1 MNTLHPNRVYSTGS
15 AGAGVVLTSRALFA
29 CLGCAIGLA
38 GCSTPFEKRS
48 EEELRESMVYS
59 VQREIEAARDSSGSD
74 ELQPIDLSTT
84 TDLTKLEIREDH
96 LEQIEREFSTEGYI
110 EDLQSR
116 DPEIDPVAQ
125 LIGLDLLG
133 RETVLV
139 PVSLQGVV
147 QTAVRQNLDVEYAQ
161 YGPAISQAALVEAEA
176 AFDWTLFGN
185 VQGQDSVTPQAG
197 AGGFGTGVVR
207 NESDSASGTLG
218 VSKSLTT
225 GGSLSVQHDL
235 GYTNVESSFFGNTSP
250 NPSNSSNFVIGYDQ
264 PLLDGFGQS
273 RALAGVYLARNAER
287 TAVSTLKAQ
296 LIASASDTER
306 AYWELAFAYK
316 QVIIRAKILERGIE
330 VRDDIKARRVQDAR
344 QAQVADAVARVER
357 RRSDLLIAK
366 TQLRNA
372 SDNLKRLMN
381 DPRMPVGSE
390 MLLVPGDIAMSETVN
405 ISLLEAIDSGITHRP
420 EIEQSILTID
430 DSTIRENVARNA
442 RLPTL
447 NLTAQASMLGLDDS
461 VSDGYEDSVSNRF
474 IDDWLVGLTFEQP
487 IGNRAG
493 EAGFRQARL
502 GRMQSIVGYRRTV
515 QGIVLEIKNALNA
528 AVTNHALISQSNL
541 SRVAQGEALRA
552 LIVEKELTNAGYSV
566 ERLNLELNTQ
576 ESLASAEI
584 LEAQALVNYNTALV
598 DLYQAMG
605 TTLDRNRIDFI
616 VPDANQ
622 LTSGESVAEYQM
634 DSDAQEDSESSSSE
648 NSSSESRD
656 D

>member
-1 MNTLHPNRVYSTGS
+1 
-15 AGAGVVLTSRALFA
+15 
-29 CLGCAIGLA
+29 
-38 GCSTPFEKRS
+38 
-48 EEELRESMVYS
+48 MVHS
-59 VQREIEAARDSSGSD
+59 VQREIQAARDSSSDD

-96 LEQIEREFSTEGYI
+96 LEQIEREFSTQGYI

-116 DPEIDPVAQ
+116 DPDIDPIAQ
-125 LIGLDLLG
+125 FIGLDLLG
-133 RETVLV
+133 RETVLI

-147 QTAVRQNLDVEYAQ
+147 QAAVRENLDVEFAQ
-161 YGPAISQAALVEAEA
+161 YGPAISQAQLVEAESV
-176 AFDWTLFGN
+176 FDWTLFGS
-185 VQGQDSVTPQAG
+185 VQGQDSITPQTG
-197 AGGFGTGVVR
+197 AGGFGNGVVR
-207 NESDSASGTLG
+207 NESDSATGTLG
-218 VSKSLTT
+218 LRKALTT
-225 GGSLSVQHDL
+225 GGSLTVQHDL
-235 GYTNVESSFFGNTSP
+235 GYTNAESSFFGNVNP
-250 NPSNSSNFVIGYDQ
+250 NPSNSSNFVVGYEQ
-264 PLLDGFGQS
+264 PLLDGFGES

-287 TAVSTLKAQ
+287 VSVSQLKSQ
-296 LIASASDTER
+296 LITSASDTER
-306 AYWELAFAYK
+306 AYWQLAFAYK
-316 QVIIRAKILERGIE
+316 QVIIRAKLLERGIE

-390 MLLVPGDIAMSETVN
+390 MLLVPGDITISET
-405 ISLLEAIDSGITHRP
+405 IDITLLEAIDSGIINRP
-420 EIEQSILTID
+420 EIEQSILSID
-430 DSTIRENVARNA
+430 DSTIRENVAKNA
-442 RLPTL
+442 RLPEL
-447 NLTAQASMLGLDDS
+447 NLTAQARMLGLDDS
-461 VSDGYEDSVSNRF
+461 VSDSYEDSISNRF

-487 IGNRAG
+487 LGNRGG

-502 GRMQSIVGYRRTV
+502 ARMQSIVGYRRTV
-515 QGIVLEIKNALNA
+515 QGIVLDIKNALNEV
-528 AVTNHALISQSNL
+528 VTNHALISQSSL

-605 TTLDRNRIDFI
+605 TTLERNRIDFI

-622 LTSGESVAEYQM
+622 LTSGESVSEYEM
-634 DSDAQEDSESSSSE
+634 
-648 NSSSESRD
+648 ESRPDSSAEDRD

>member
-1 MNTLHPNRVYSTGS
+1 
-15 AGAGVVLTSRALFA
+15 
-29 CLGCAIGLA
+29 
-38 GCSTPFEKRS
+38 
-48 EEELRESMVYS
+48 MVNS

-96 LEQIEREFSTEGYI
+96 LKQIEREFSTEGYI

-116 DPEIDPVAQ
+116 DPDIDPVAQ

-147 QTAVRQNLDVEYAQ
+147 QAAVRENLDVEYAQ

-185 VQGQDSVTPQAG
+185 VQGQDTITPQAG

-207 NESDSASGTLG
+207 NESDTASGTLG
-218 VSKSLTT
+218 INKALTT

-235 GYTNVESSFFGNTSP
+235 GYSNVESSFFGNTTP

-381 DPRMPVGSE
+381 DSRMPVGSE

-405 ISLLEAIDSGITHRP
+405 ISLLEAINSGITHRP
-420 EIEQSILTID
+420 EVEQSILSID
-430 DSTIRENVARNA
+430 DSTIRENVAKNA

-447 NLTAQASMLGLDDS
+447 NLTAQARMLGLDDS
-461 VSDGYEDSVSNRF
+461 VSDSYEDSVSNRF
-474 IDDWLVGLTFEQP
+474 IDDWLVGLTFEHP

-502 GRMQSIVGYRRTV
+502 SRMQSIVGYRRTV

-528 AVTNHALISQSNL
+528 AVTNHALISQSKL

-576 ESLASAEI
+576 ESLASSEI

-622 LTSGESVAEYQM
+622 LTSGESVAEYKM
-634 DSDAQEDSESSSSE
+634 DSGTGSVSE
-648 NSSSESRD
+648 NAPESNSSESKD

>member
-1 MNTLHPNRVYSTGS
+1 MS
-15 AGAGVVLTSRALFA
+15 
-29 CLGCAIGLA
+29 LA
-38 GCSTPFEKRS
+38 GCSSPFEKRTDQ
-48 EEELRESMVYS
+48 ELRESMVQS
-59 VQREIEAARDSSGSD
+59 VQREIQAARDPDQGGD
-74 ELQPIDLSTT
+74 PQPIELSTT
-84 TDLTKLEIREDH
+84 TDLTKLEIRDDH
-96 LEQIEREFSTEGYI
+96 LQQIEREFSTEGYI

-147 QTAVRQNLDVEYAQ
+147 MASVRENLDVEFAQ
-161 YGPAISQAALVEAEA
+161 YGPAISQAQLVEAEA
-176 AFDWTLFGN
+176 AFDWTLFGS
-185 VQGQDSVTPQAG
+185 VQGRDSITPQTG

-207 NESDSASGTLG
+207 NESDTATGTLG
-218 VSKSLTT
+218 VRKELTT

-235 GYTNVESSFFGNTSP
+235 GYTNVESSFFGAVNP
-250 NPSNSSNFVIGYDQ
+250 NPSNSSNFVVGFDQ
-264 PLLDGFGQS
+264 PLLDGFGRS

-287 TAVSTLKAQ
+287 TAVSSLKLQ

-306 AYWELAFAYK
+306 AYWQLAFAYK
-316 QVIIRAKILERGIE
+316 QVIIRAKLLERGIE

-357 RRSDLLIAK
+357 RRSDLLTAK
-366 TQLRNA
+366 AQLRNA

-381 DPRMPVGSE
+381 DSRMPVGSE
-390 MLLVPGDIAMSETVN
+390 MLLVPADISMSDTIK
-405 ISLLEAIDSGITHRP
+405 ISLLEAIDSGITNRP
-420 EIEQSILTID
+420 EIEQSILMID
-430 DSTIRENVARNA
+430 DSTIRENVAKNA
-442 RLPTL
+442 RLPML
-447 NLTAQASMLGLDDS
+447 NLTAQANLLGLDDS

-474 IDDWLVGLTFEQP
+474 IDDWLIGLTFEQP

-502 GRMQSIVGYRRTV
+502 SRMQSIVGYRRSV
-515 QGIVLEIKNALNA
+515 QGIVLDIKNALNA
-528 AVTNHALISQSNL
+528 VVTNHALISQSTL

-584 LEAQALVNYNTALV
+584 LEAQALINYNTALV
-598 DLYQAMG
+598 DLYQSMG

-616 VPDANQ
+616 VPDTNQ
-622 LTSGESVAEYQM
+622 LTSGESVAEYKM
-634 DSDAQEDSESSSSE
+634 DSESE
-648 NSSSESRD
+648 NTD